1 MSVMF
6 DVLLGNCIEWLLR
19 KIYFYIQCWG
29 QYFLWKKFDFY
40 FIQFYIVFFQIN
52 KQCMIVYEL
61 ILNIVCVF
69 YENLDFVL
77 YGYILLRYYIV
88 IEGISYLYGII

>member
-1 MSVMF
+1 
-6 DVLLGNCIEWLLR
+6 
-19 KIYFYIQCWG
+19 
-29 QYFLWKKFDFY
+29 
-40 FIQFYIVFFQIN
+40 
-52 KQCMIVYEL
+52 MIVYEL

-88 IEGISYLYGII
+88 IEGISYLYSII